1 MGFGS
6 LFGGLFGK
14 QSEAN
19 YDKLSVAELTERIA
33 GKQERAE
40 EIRTLLLRAG
50 GDQAAS
56 DKSRDWLLKMEQA
69 ASEAEKKMD
78 LALQSKIKA
87 EIAEAQKRRKKI
99 DEGAKGMN
107 EELLAVEDEI
117 ELLTRAL
124 DSKRN

>member
-6 LFGGLFGK
+6 LFWGLFGK
-14 QSEAN
+14 PSEAN
-19 YDKLSVAELTERIA
+19 YDRLSVAELTERIA

-40 EIRTLLLRAG
+40 EIRTLLQRAG
-50 GDQAAS
+50 GDQAGS

-69 ASEAEKKMD
+69 ASEAGKKMD
-78 LALQSKIKA
+78 LALQAKIKA

-99 DEGAKGMN
+99 EEGAKGMN
-107 EELLAVEDEI
+107 DELLAVEDEI

-124 DSKRN
+124 DSKQK

>member
-6 LFGGLFGK
+6 LFGWLFGK

-40 EIRTLLLRAG
+40 EIRALLLRAG

-69 ASEAEKKMD
+69 ASEAEKKLD

-87 EIAEAQKRRKKI
+87 EIADAQKRRKKI
-99 DEGAKGMN
+99 EEGAKGMN
-107 EELLAVEDEI
+107 EELLAIEDEI

>member
-19 YDKLSVAELTERIA
+19 YDRLSVAELTERIA
-33 GKQERAE
+33 GKQVRAE

-56 DKSRDWLLKMEQA
+56 EKSRDWLLKMEQA
-69 ASEAEKKMD
+69 ASEAEKRMD

-99 DEGAKGMN
+99 EEGAKGMN

-124 DSKRN
+124 DSKQK